1 MLATVVDCNRKLE
14 KIRKEKIE
22 KGEPLGDD
30 EELILI
36 RTDVVGLFPNI
47 TAPRT
52 GMIVSDKV
60 QGSSLKFEGMNFKQ
74 ASLYVYL
81 NQDKTGDLDEL
92 RQCFPWRK

>member
-36 RTDVVGLFPNI
+36 RTDVVGLFPSI

-52 GMIVSDKV
+52 GRIVRYKV
-60 QGSSLKFEGMNFKQ
+60 QGSSLKFKDMNFKQ

>member
-36 RTDVVGLFPNI
+36 RTDVVGLFPKI

-52 GMIVSDKV
+52 GRIVRYKV

-74 ASLYVYL
+74 ASLYV
-81 NQDKTGDLDEL
+81 
-92 RQCFPWRK
+92 RQCFPWRKKVGGTAPGMNNI